1 LADSQVKCE
10 RRIDVA
16 NKLVCLVAVLAVL
29 AFLFTGLAA
38 AQSPAPT
45 ETIHQ
50 QGLTGTGS
58 SHGRSQTPP
67 STIFYGGDGNPL
79 NPEADGLWANN
90 SSAFGLSGSVYSPFI
105 IPKSTKWKLAGLFT
119 NVEYFPTAPS
129 VDNASWAIVSVDKST
144 TPPLATTICSG
155 VDAPTL
161 TDTGRLYFGLYE
173 EFTTAVT
180 VAGCTLS
187 GGSNKGGTEYWESIT
202 VQTGAGGI
210 FQLAYESNV
219 PDVPPPFSIGTPEPT
234 DDSYFYGP
242 QFGAPVFINANTQ
255 GPFHVFSAGIV
266 ATVANK

>member
-1 LADSQVKCE
+1 VKCE

-16 NKLVCLVAVLAVL
+16 NKLVWSTAVLAML

-38 AQSPAPT
+38 AQNPAPT

-67 STIFYGGDGNPL
+67 STLFYGGDGNPL
-79 NPEADGLWANN
+79 NPEADGLWVND
-90 SSAFGLSGSVYSPFI
+90 SSYFGLSGSVYSPFI
-105 IPKSTKWKLAGLFT
+105 VPKTTKWSLKGLFT
-119 NVEYFPTAPS
+119 NVEYYPAPPALDGA
-129 VDNASWAIVSVDKST
+129 VWAIVSVDKST
-144 TPPLATTICSG
+144 TPPLARTICSG
-155 VDAPTL
+155 VTAPAVTA
-161 TDTGRLYFGLYE
+161 TGRIYFGLYE
-173 EFTTAVT
+173 EFTTSVP

-187 GGSNKGGTEYWESIT
+187 GGSKKGGTEYWESIT
-202 VQTGAGGI
+202 LETGAGNI

-255 GPFHVFSAGIV
+255 GPFHVFSAGVV
-266 ATVANK
+266 ATIANK

>member
-1 LADSQVKCE
+1 VKCK

-16 NKLVCLVAVLAVL
+16 NKLVCSTAVLVVL
-29 AFLFTGLAA
+29 AFLFTGVAV
-38 AQSPAPT
+38 AQNPAPT

-67 STIFYGGDGNPL
+67 STLFYGGDGNPL
-79 NPEADGLWANN
+79 NPEADGLWVND
-90 SSAFGLSGSVYSPFI
+90 SSFLGLSGSVYSPFI
-105 IPKSTKWKLAGLFT
+105 VPKTTKWKLAGLFT
-119 NVEYFPTAPS
+119 NVEYFPGPPTLDGAK
-129 VDNASWAIVSVDKST
+129 WAIVSVDKST

-155 VDAPTL
+155 VSAPAVTP
-161 TDTGRLYFGLYE
+161 TGRVYFGIYE
-173 EFTTAVT
+173 EFTTSVAVG
-180 VAGCTLS
+180 GCTLS

-202 VQTGAGGI
+202 LETGANSI

-255 GPFHVFSAGIV
+255 GPFHVFSAGVV